1 MKNTNITIQPAII
14 NRETVQAMLGG
25 ISRTTFWRKR
35 RYWEQKGTPFP
46 SPAPGTN
53 PGKGGA
59 VSLLRC
65 YALLRLAGAC

>member
-35 RYWEQKGTPFP
+35 RYWEQNGTLSLPLP
-46 SPAPGTN
+46 RVLIR
-53 PGKGGA
+53 GKV
-59 VSLLRC
+59 VSSI
-65 YALLRLAGAC
+65 AIAT